1 MADPKHSSND
11 APTAAP
17 RRVVRMIGRY
27 QLAKL
32 LGEGAMGRVYLAS
45 DPELGRDVAIK
56 VLRLDQAGSA
66 RDAYIA
72 RFRNEARAAARF
84 NHPNVVSVHDAG
96 VDTTLGPYLIY
107 EFIPGLTLRATLDR
121 ARLDTVTLVRVAKG
135 VAAALDALHVAR
147 IVHRDV
153 KPDNILLA
161 PDGRVKLTDFGIAR
175 VPDVALTRDGQFL
188 GTPAYAAPEA
198 IAKGEYSHRGDL
210 FSLAAVLYEALTGTR
225 PFPGDDA
232 VTVSYAVVN
241 DVPRLASEL
250 MPGLPAGVDEVF
262 VRGLAKQPEDR
273 FASARELADT
283 LSAALLPA
291 AARSVAPVAI
301 GAPDRAVSPARRT
314 QGPRPLT
321 QGPRPASRTSHG
333 YAPAVMVALALA
345 GVVAYA
351 AKRYGTQADVPA
363 MAAMQVPVSVQ
374 PPVAAPPAFR
384 PLGPR
389 ARVVRRAALAMPSPT
404 SAAAPVRAAVAPR
417 R

>member
-198 IAKGEYSHRGDL
+198 IAKGRVQPPWRPSSRSRRALRGAHGD
-210 FSLAAVLYEALTGTR
+210 A

-241 DVPRLASEL
+241 DVPKLVRRSSCPDSPRASTR
-250 MPGLPAGVDEVF
+250 F

-273 FASARELADT
+273 FASARELPT
-283 LSAALLPA
+283 RFSSPPRCPLA
-291 AARSVAPVAI
+291 AAR
-301 GAPDRAVSPARRT
+301 
-314 QGPRPLT
+314 
-321 QGPRPASRTSHG
+321 ASR
-333 YAPAVMVALALA
+333 
-345 GVVAYA
+345 
-351 AKRYGTQADVPA
+351 
-363 MAAMQVPVSVQ
+363 
-374 PPVAAPPAFR
+374 
-384 PLGPR
+384 
-389 ARVVRRAALAMPSPT
+389 PSPSERPT
-404 SAAAPVRAAVAPR
+404 APSRPRVARKGPGL
-417 R
+417 

>member
-1 MADPKHSSND
+1 MTQTNAND
-11 APTAAP
+11 APPVTP
-17 RRVVRMIGRY
+17 RRVIRALGRY
-27 QLAKL
+27 QLSKL

-96 VDTTLGPYLIY
+96 VDPTLGPYLVY
-107 EFIPGLTLRATLDR
+107 EYIPGLTLRATLDR
-121 ARLDTVTLVRVAKG
+121 GRLDTATLLRVVRG
-135 VAAALDALHVAR
+135 VAAALDALHEAR

-198 IAKGEYSHRGDL
+198 IARGEYSHRGDL
-210 FSLAAVLYEALTGTR
+210 FSFAAVTFEALVGVR

-241 DVPRLASEL
+241 DTPKNPSTLADGI
-250 MPGLPAGVDEVF
+250 PVGVDDVF
-262 VRGLAKQPEDR
+262 LRALSKNPEERHGSAK
-273 FASARELADT
+273 ELADALAEALQPRSLPRSVPST
-283 LSAALLPA
+283 PPPIPMRTQVPRVATKPPSRPSIAPWVFAALLVA
-291 AARSVAPVAI
+291 GLGVMFARRLQTPTPTAPVASLE
-301 GAPDRAVSPARRT
+301 ASPPVPPPASDLAAAT
-314 QGPRPLT
+314 SSPLPNT
-321 QGPRPASRTSHG
+321 RPALLR
-333 YAPAVMVALALA
+333 ARVRRA
-345 GVVAYA
+345 
-351 AKRYGTQADVPA
+351 
-363 MAAMQVPVSVQ
+363 SVQ
-374 PPVAAPPAFR
+374 PLPAPH
-384 PLGPR
+384 GPR
-389 ARVVRRAALAMPSPT
+389 R
-404 SAAAPVRAAVAPR
+404 
-417 R
+417 

>member
-1 MADPKHSSND
+1 MTHTKSND
-11 APTAAP
+11 APNESP
-17 RRVVRMIGRY
+17 RRVIRALGRY
-27 QLAKL
+27 QLVRL
-32 LGEGAMGRVYLAS
+32 LGEGAMGRVYLAT
-45 DPELGRDVAIK
+45 DPELGREVAIK

-96 VDTTLGPYLIY
+96 VDATLGPYLVY
-107 EFIPGLTLRATLDR
+107 EYIPGLTLRATLDR
-121 ARLDTVTLVRVAKG
+121 GRLDATALLRVTRG
-135 VAAALDALHVAR
+135 VAAALDALHAAR

-210 FSLAAVLYEALTGTR
+210 FSFAAVTFEALAGVR

-241 DVPRLASEL
+241 DTPKNPSTLAHGI
-250 MPGLPAGVDEVF
+250 PVGVDDVF
-262 VRGLAKQPEDR
+262 LRALSKEPEER
-273 FASARELADT
+273 HASAKEFADA
-283 LSAALLPA
+283 LSDALLPRAAPSVARATQPPIPMRTQAPRVVARKPERSGLGPVVFAAIVVAGLAAVVARQHVGHTPA
-291 AARSVAPVAI
+291 AATVASLTVEAPPPN
-301 GAPDRAVSPARRT
+301 APDAAPSA
-314 QGPRPLT
+314 
-321 QGPRPASRTSHG
+321 
-333 YAPAVMVALALA
+333 APAVAHP
-345 GVVAYA
+345 
-351 AKRYGTQADVPA
+351 QARPA
-363 MAAMQVPVSVQ
+363 
-374 PPVAAPPAFR
+374 
-384 PLGPR
+384 PLR
-389 ARVVRRAALAMPSPT
+389 ARVRRVMVPAAQVLH
-404 SAAAPVRAAVAPR
+404 APR

>member
-1 MADPKHSSND
+1 MTHTKSND
-11 APTAAP
+11 APTESP
-17 RRVVRMIGRY
+17 RRVIRALGRY
-27 QLAKL
+27 QLVRL
-32 LGEGAMGRVYLAS
+32 LGEGAMGRVYLAT
-45 DPELGRDVAIK
+45 DPDLGREVAIK

-96 VDTTLGPYLIY
+96 VDATLGPYLVY
-107 EFIPGLTLRATLDR
+107 EYIPGSTLRATLDR
-121 ARLDTVTLVRVAKG
+121 GRLDATDLLRVTRG
-135 VAAALDALHVAR
+135 VAAALDALHAAH

-210 FSLAAVLYEALTGTR
+210 FSFAAVTFEALAGVR

-241 DVPRLASEL
+241 DTPKNPSTLAHGI
-250 MPGLPAGVDEVF
+250 PVGVDDVLLKALSKEPEE
-262 VRGLAKQPEDR
+262 RHGSAKE
-273 FASARELADT
+273 FADAMSD
-283 LSAALLPA
+283 ALLPRA
-291 AARSVAPVAI
+291 AP
-301 GAPDRAVSPARRT
+301 SPARATQPPISMRT
-314 QGPRPLT
+314 QAPRVAARKPERSGLGPLVFAAIVVAGLAAVVARQHVGHTPAANTVASLT
-321 QGPRPASRTSHG
+321 VE
-333 YAPAVMVALALA
+333 APAL
-345 GVVAYA
+345 
-351 AKRYGTQADVPA
+351 
-363 MAAMQVPVSVQ
+363 S
-374 PPVAAPPAFR
+374 PPDAAPSALPAPGHPQAR
-384 PLGPR
+384 PPLLR
-389 ARVVRRAALAMPSPT
+389 ARVRRVMVPPAQVLH
-404 SAAAPVRAAVAPR
+404 APR

>member
-1 MADPKHSSND
+1 
-11 APTAAP
+11 
-17 RRVVRMIGRY
+17 MIGRY

-96 VDTTLGPYLIY
+96 VDATLGPYLIY

-135 VAAALDALHVAR
+135 MAAALDALHGAR

-250 MPGLPAGVDEVF
+250 MPGLPEGVDEVF
-262 VRGLAKQPEDR
+262 VRGLAKLPEDR
-273 FASARELADT
+273 YASARELSDA

-291 AARSVAPVAI
+291 ARSVVPVAI
-301 GAPDRAVSPARRT
+301 GAPDRVVTSARRT
-314 QGPRPLT
+314 QGPRPMT
-321 QGPRPASRTSHG
+321 QGPRSASRTSHG
-333 YAPAVMVALALA
+333 YAPAVVVALALA
-345 GVVAYA
+345 GVVAFA
-351 AKRYGTQADVPA
+351 AKRYGTQPDAPA
-363 MAAMQVPVSVQ
+363 MAAMQAPVSAQ
-374 PPVAAPPAFR
+374 PQLAVTPAFR

-389 ARVVRRAALAMPSPT
+389 VRVVRRAAVALPSPA
-404 SAAAPVRAAVAPR
+404 SAPAIVRAAAPALR